1 MPLGEIGKR
10 ERILGRRRVLVVCL
24 RLRGGGESVAE
35 IGPET
40 EQEREEGFF
49 GDAWAGQGGGG

>member
-1 MPLGEIGKR
+1 M
-10 ERILGRRRVLVVCL
+10 CL

-40 EQEREEGFF
+40 EQEREEVFF